1 MIKNTH
7 RGEKVKRTVQEDE
20 FIKKRKARQK
30 KIRKRRIIRGFL
42 LFFILL
48 IIAGAALSLTV
59 LFPIKTVKAG
69 GSKIYTAEQLAAASG
84 IKKGDN
90 LFTASVDEEAL
101 KYTLPYVESVKIKRT
116 LPDTVT
122 VTVTDAR
129 EYACYYTDGSYYAV
143 SRSGHVLNCYDSMPD
158 GIFEIRAPDVKCEV
172 GREIKL
178 SDEKSGELIEEILG
192 IAEEL
197 KINITCLDITDEL
210 AITLKAENRF
220 TVNLGTA
227 NYLENKLAH
236 LSGML
241 KSIGSE
247 KTGKIN
253 LSMWSD
259 SHTEGTFVEEN
270 PE

>member
-1 MIKNTH
+1 MKGAVT
-7 RGEKVKRTVQEDE
+7 EDE
-20 FIKKRKARQK
+20 FIKKRKARQR
-30 KIRKRRIIRGFL
+30 KIRKRRIARGFI
-42 LFFILL
+42 LFLILL
-48 IIAGAALSLTV
+48 VIVGTVLSLTV
-59 LFPIKTVKAG
+59 LFPIKTVKAS
-69 GSKIYTAEQLAAASG
+69 GSKLYTSEQLASASG

-90 LFTASVDEEAL
+90 LFTASVDEETL

-122 VTVTDAR
+122 LTVTDAK
-129 EYACYYTDGSYYAV
+129 EYACYYAGGRYYAV

-158 GIFEIRAPDVKCEV
+158 DIFEIRAPDVKCEV
-172 GREIKL
+172 GRELKL
-178 SDEKSGELIEEILG
+178 SDEKSGELTEEILG

-210 AITLKAENRF
+210 AITLKAEKRF

-253 LSMWSD
+253 LSMWSN
-259 SHTEGTFVEEN
+259 SHTEGTFVEGNSE
-270 PE
+270 